1 MWRLYI
7 PMELRAR
14 TMELPTRTME
24 LRARTME
31 LPTRTMELRART
43 MELRT
48 RTMEFRTRTMELPTR
63 TMELPTRTMELRAR
77 MSEIC
82 RDATRRSTVVELHRY
97 PANTGT
103 LPSHRH
109 PANTGTPLAPASAFS
124 GESLCDIKSGGIL
137 IFLVP
142 RLLMGTPERRRSLPL
157 SNQLSDICIAAISKM
172 LLACSVRG

>member
-24 LRARTME
+24 LRT
-31 LPTRTMELRART
+31 RT

-48 RTMEFRTRTMELPTR
+48 RTMEFRTRTMELRTR
-63 TMELPTRTMELRAR
+63 TMELRARTMELRARTMELRAR

-97 PANTGT
+97 PAKTGT

-109 PANTGTPLAPASAFS
+109 PPVAPALPVRQLVHFRAKVCVISSPVA
-124 GESLCDIKSGGIL
+124 SLLQNSCRDKGLS
-137 IFLVP
+137 
-142 RLLMGTPERRRSLPL
+142 RLSTMPWQPFM
-157 SNQLSDICIAAISKM
+157 I
-172 LLACSVRG
+172 